1 MIIKIVY
8 NSDYKSQFDFYY
20 DLINKLHDI
29 TIESYDTRYTADA
42 KKGIKIRG
50 AFGARLEPFVGIY
63 SDEGKILK
71 GFYTEVLECKVDNII
86 NYLNNYE
93 SNDE

>member
-29 TIESYDTRYTADA
+29 TIESYDTKYTSDS

-50 AFGARLEPFVGIY
+50 TFGARLEPFVGIY
-63 SDEGKILK
+63 SDDGKILK
-71 GFYTEVLECKVDNII
+71 GFYSEISECKVDNII
-86 NYLNNYE
+86 NYLDNYE
-93 SNDE
+93 SNDK